1 MKISIVLDDQAV
13 QAAFSRL
20 LKSGHDSQPLMASV
34 GEILLNSTRARF
46 ADEEDPDGNP
56 WEPLKASTR
65 ARKTKNPDRI
75 LTASGLLGGSS
86 INTRAGRRQVE
97 IGSSRLYAATHQ
109 FGAEKGQFGRG
120 NYKTKK
126 GSFPIPWGDI
136 PARPFL
142 GLSAQDKEDIEATI
156 SDYLLSAWHE

>member
-13 QAAFSRL
+13 QAAFTRL
-20 LKSGHDSQPLMASV
+20 LKSGQDSQPLLASV
-34 GEILLNSTRARF
+34 GEIVLNSTRARF

-86 INTRAGRRQVE
+86 INIRAGRRQVE

-109 FGAEKGQFGRG
+109 FGAKKGQFGSTQRG
-120 NYKTKK
+120 A
-126 GSFPIPWGDI
+126 PIPWGDI

>member
-13 QAAFSRL
+13 QAAFTRL
-20 LKSGHDSQPLMASV
+20 LKSGQDSQPLLASV
-34 GEILLNSTRARF
+34 GEIVLNSTRARF

-65 ARKTKNPDRI
+65 ARKTKNTDRI

-86 INTRAGRRQVE
+86 INIRAGRRQVE

-109 FGAEKGQFGRG
+109 FGAKKGQFGSTQRG
-120 NYKTKK
+120 A
-126 GSFPIPWGDI
+126 PIPWGDI

>member
-13 QAAFSRL
+13 QAAFTRL
-20 LKSGHDSQPLMASV
+20 LKSGQDSQPLLASV
-34 GEILLNSTRARF
+34 GELLLNSTRARF
-46 ADEEDPDGNP
+46 ADEKDPDGNP

-109 FGAEKGQFGRG
+109 FGAKKGQFGSTQRG
-120 NYKTKK
+120 A
-126 GSFPIPWGDI
+126 PIPWGDI

>member
-109 FGAEKGQFGRG
+109 FGAKKGQFGSTQRG
-120 NYKTKK
+120 A
-126 GSFPIPWGDI
+126 PIPWGDI

>member
-13 QAAFSRL
+13 QAAFTRL
-20 LKSGHDSQPLMASV
+20 LKIGQDSQPLMASV
-34 GEILLNSTRARF
+34 GELLLNSTRARF
-46 ADEEDPDGNP
+46 ADEKDPDGNP

-97 IGSSRLYAATHQ
+97 IGSSRRYAATHQ
-109 FGAEKGQFGRG
+109 FGAKKGQFGSTQRG
-120 NYKTKK
+120 A
-126 GSFPIPWGDI
+126 PIPWGDI